1 MNADR
6 GFRLSD
12 RYQELKSALHLHL
25 IRLLEDRGIDIG
37 TWSEAKAAE
46 FLRGQARV
54 YVNENRIPINQHE
67 VQLLAD
73 DTLDELVGFGPLQ
86 PLIEDDAVDDIV
98 VNGPDRVYT
107 ERDGRLAAESV
118 RFSSNAHILRVAQ
131 RILAPLGRRLD
142 ESTPMVDARLPDGSR
157 VNAIIPPLALDGPCL
172 SIRKFGKRALSD
184 ADLLASGAVSQ
195 EVLDYLRERIA
206 ARENI
211 IVVGGTGSGKTTFL
225 NMISQWVGDAERVIT
240 IEDAAE
246 LRLDHEH
253 VVRLE
258 TRPPNLEGERAI
270 TARDLVRNALR
281 MRPDRIIVGEVRGDE
296 VLDMLQAMN
305 TGHDG
310 SMTTL
315 HANSPRDAVHR
326 LQLLASF
333 AGFTGDERTF
343 LQQVASALDVI
354 VHVARLP
361 DGKRRLM
368 SVERVGEVTAERLEL
383 HREFVFEQQHDT
395 HVRTARAA

>member
-1 MNADR
+1 MTDTN
-6 GFRLSD
+6 FRLTD
-12 RYQELKSALHLHL
+12 RYQQLKSQLHLHL
-25 IRLLEDRGIDIG
+25 IRLLEDRGIQISQ
-37 TWSEAKAAE
+37 WSDAKAAE
-46 FLRGQARV
+46 FIRGQVRA
-54 YVNENRIPINQHE
+54 YVNENRVPINQAETH
-67 VQLLAD
+67 LLAD

-86 PLIEDDAVDDIV
+86 QLIEQDDVDDIV
-98 VNGPDRVYT
+98 VNGPRSVYT
-107 ERDGRLAAESV
+107 ERNGKLVSEAV
-118 RFSSNAHILRVAQ
+118 RFSSDTHILRVAQ

-172 SIRKFGKRALSD
+172 SIRRFRKQALTED
-184 ADLLASGAVSQ
+184 ELVASGAVSQ
-195 EVLDYLRERIA
+195 PVLDFLRARVA
-206 ARENI
+206 ARDNI

-225 NMISQWVGDAERVIT
+225 NMISQWIAPGERILT

-246 LRLDHEH
+246 LRLHHGH

-258 TRPPNLEGERAI
+258 TRPPNLEGERAVS
-270 TARDLVRNALR
+270 ARDLVRNALR

-326 LQLLASF
+326 LQLLAGF
-333 AGFTGDERTF
+333 AGFAGDERSF
-343 LQQVASALDVI
+343 LHQVASAIDVVI
-354 VHVARLP
+354 HVARLAS
-361 DGKRRLM
+361 GQRRVM
-368 SVERVGEVTAERLEL
+368 SVQRIGDVEQASLSLEPV
-383 HREFVFEQQHDT
+383 FVFDAEQDRHT
-395 HVRTARAA
+395 MVGAAT

>member
-1 MNADR
+1 MPPDSN
-6 GFRLSD
+6 FRVSD
-12 RYQELKSALHLHL
+12 RYQQLKSQLHLHL
-25 IRLLEDRGIDIG
+25 IHLLEDRAIQIG
-37 TWSEAKAAE
+37 EWSEAKASE
-46 FLRGQARV
+46 FIRGQVRA
-54 YVNENRIPINQHE
+54 YVNENRIPINQAETH
-67 VQLLAD
+67 LLAD
-73 DTLDELVGFGPLQ
+73 DTLDELIGFGPLQ
-86 PLIEDDAVDDIV
+86 HLIEQDDVDDIV
-98 VNGPDRVYT
+98 VNGPRSVYT
-107 ERDGRLAAESV
+107 ERGGRLVSEAV
-118 RFSSNAHILRVAQ
+118 RFSSDAHILRVAQ

-172 SIRKFGKRALSD
+172 SIRRFRKHALTED
-184 ADLLASGAVSQ
+184 QLIESGSVSR
-195 EVLDYLRERIA
+195 EVLDFLRDSVR

-225 NMISQWVGDAERVIT
+225 NMISQWVDPGERILT

-246 LRLDHEH
+246 LRLHHSH

-258 TRPPNLEGERAI
+258 TRPPNLEGERAVS
-270 TARDLVRNALR
+270 ARDLVRNALR

-326 LQLLASF
+326 LQLLAGF
-333 AGFTGDERTF
+333 AGFAGDERTF
-343 LQQVASALDVI
+343 LHQVASAIDVI
-354 VHVARLP
+354 IHVARQP
-361 DGKRRLM
+361 SGKRRLM
-368 SVERVGEVTAERLEL
+368 SVQRVGELHDQTLELSPVFRLDAERD
-383 HREFVFEQQHDT
+383 V
-395 HVRTARAA
+395 HVRSVQAA